1 MQRCVSR
8 TDWAFASLE
17 SIGFTDRKVDRKKRR
32 QERKKEK
39 IPEKHESGERK
50 KRRTKEW
57 EVRK

>member
-1 MQRCVSR
+1 MPVSNR
-8 TDWAFASLE
+8 SVSQIE
-17 SIGFTDRKVDRKKRR
+17 RSIGKKK
-32 QERKKEK
+32 ETRKKEK